1 MTTLCDMRDLLA
13 KNTMTGAEVWGL
25 NGRVVSPEAIQE
37 ITRLGDNSTFLNAMG
52 LSPTEDGERLHRL
65 ASCLESGKVAQ
76 AWRSEGRRRR
86 VADMLNTASEM
97 LPKIANSLTNDSSP
111 GRIGRLL
118 RAMPIMAG
126 CQFTPLGDNLS
137 HVLKVEPVSEALIV
151 AYSEAF
157 CKRDEAVLAAID
169 RMIVKDQ
176 VLGPVA
182 VEITSRLLRYFGF
195 DGFNL
200 DKKSRESLID
210 CLVLLVSSA
219 LEKVKDWDDKTKG

>member
-1 MTTLCDMRDLLA
+1 MTTSCDMRDILV

-25 NGRVVSPEAIQE
+25 NERVVSPEAIQE
-37 ITRLGDNSTFLNAMG
+37 ITRMGDNSTFLNAMG
-52 LSPTEDGERLHRL
+52 FSPTEDRERLHRL
-65 ASCLESGKVAQ
+65 ASFLASGEAAKV
-76 AWRSEGRRRR
+76 WRHEGRRRR
-86 VADMLNTASEM
+86 VADMVNTASEI

-137 HVLKVEPVSEALIV
+137 RVLKVEPVSEAMIV
-151 AYSEAF
+151 AYSETF

-182 VEITSRLLRYFGF
+182 VELTGRLLQYFGF
-195 DGFNL
+195 DGYNL

-210 CLVLLVSSA
+210 CLVLLVSGA
-219 LEKVKDWDDKTKG
+219 LEKVKDWDEKTNG